1 MNDKEKNLRSII
13 DCGVI
18 AIVRVGSA
26 QEAIEV
32 CGAIAKGGVKPI
44 EVTMTVPGAID
55 VIKEFKGAVKDE
67 VLVGAGTVLDPETAR
82 AVILAGAEFIVSP
95 TLNLGVI
102 EVCRRYS
109 KVVIPGTFT
118 PTEMLTAWEAGGDII
133 KVFPATVGGPQY
145 LRDIKGPLPQIRLCP
160 TGGVNLENTPDF
172 IKAGAVAVAA
182 GTSLVDK
189 RAVSEKNYGIIT
201 ENARKFVEA
210 VKLARATKLEKG
222 EPRHG

>member
-1 MNDKEKNLRSII
+1 MDEKEKNLQQII
-13 DCGVI
+13 DCGVV
-18 AIVRVGSA
+18 AIVRVESA
-26 QEAIEV
+26 QEAVAV
-32 CGAIAKGGVKPI
+32 CTAIARGGVKPI
-44 EVTMTVPGAID
+44 EVTMTVPGAVD
-55 VIKEFKGAVKDE
+55 AIKEFKSIVKDK

-82 AVILAGAEFIVSP
+82 AVILAGAEFVVSP

-109 KVVIPGTFT
+109 KIVIPGTFT
-118 PTEMLTAWEAGGDII
+118 PTEILTAWEAGADIV

-145 LRDIKGPLPQIRLCP
+145 LRDIKGPLPQIRLMP

-172 IKAGAVAVAA
+172 IRAGAVAVAA

-189 RAVSEKNYGIIT
+189 KAVKEKNYDLIT

-210 VKLARATKLEKG
+210 VKRAREG
-222 EPRHG
+222 

>member
-1 MNDKEKNLRSII
+1 MNDKEKTLQDII

-26 QEAIEV
+26 QEAVEV
-32 CGAIAKGGVKPI
+32 CEAIAKGGVKSI

-55 VIKEFKGAVKDE
+55 VIKEFKSAVKEE
-67 VLVGAGTVLDPETAR
+67 VLVGAGTVLDPQA
-82 AVILAGAEFIVSP
+82 AGAAILAGAEFIVSP
-95 TLNLGVI
+95 ILNLGVI

-109 KVVIPGTFT
+109 KVVIPGTLT
-118 PTEMLTAWEAGGDII
+118 PTEILTAWEAGGDII
-133 KVFPATVGGPQY
+133 KVFPATVAGPQY

-189 RAVSEKNYGIIT
+189 KAVSEKKYGIIT
-201 ENARKFVEA
+201 ENAKKFVEA